1 MLRKALLFIYLYLLI
16 VLAGAGLA
24 AAADR
29 FGEVYDLEGAV
40 KIVSA
45 DGRVTNLKPGQDLF
59 YPVKEGDR
67 IEVYQGKAIIVSTA
81 QRGYEISANS
91 AGAVRNG
98 KMVTIKGTVAAKE
111 GLRAPSG
118 ETARAMGG
126 TVIRGLN
133 KNDPPA
139 GRHDEELSET
149 AHQGQSSITDIEGQ
163 ACMGDDKSRKQT
175 EQAAMADAKRSAAE
189 RAMTYLKSETQVKD
203 FAVEKD
209 LIDAYSHAAVK
220 VIQELEKSWFKDAA
234 AGDCYRIKIKAEVVP
249 DEKAMQKAAQ
259 AKDVADDPAAPLNVK
274 LWTAKQDYKQGE
286 KVKIY
291 LKGNKPFY
299 ARVLYRD
306 VKGETVQLLP
316 NPYRRDA
323 YFNGG
328 TVYEIPSGNDRF
340 DLEVTPPFGEE
351 NIVVYGSTAEL
362 GSIETRAEG
371 SVYRVTTQTQD
382 TGVKVRGITITGKQ
396 GKAST
401 AEFYEETQSIRTNR

>member
-1 MLRKALLFIYLYLLI
+1 MLRKALLIISVYLLS

-59 YPVKEGDR
+59 YPIKEGDR
-67 IEVYQGKAIIVSTA
+67 IEVQQGKAIIVSTA

-98 KMVTIKGTVAAKE
+98 KMVTIKGTVTAKE

-133 KNDPPA
+133 KNAPPA
-139 GRHDEELSET
+139 GRHDEELPET
-149 AHQGQSSITDIEGQ
+149 THQGQSTITDIEGQ

-175 EQAAMADAKRSAAE
+175 EQAAMHDAKRNAAE

-209 LIDAYSHAAVK
+209 LVNAYAQATVK
-220 VIQELEKSWFKDAA
+220 ILQELEKSWFKDAA
-234 AGDCYRIKIKAEVVP
+234 AGDCYRIKIKAEVIP

-259 AKDVADDPAAPLNVK
+259 AKDFTDDPAAPLKVK
-274 LWTAKQDYKQGE
+274 LWTDKQEYNKGQ

-299 ARVLYRD
+299 ARILYRD
-306 VKGETVQLLP
+306 IKGETVQLLP

-340 DLEVTPPFGEE
+340 DLEVSPPFGEE

-362 GSIETRAEG
+362 GTIETRVEG
-371 SVYRVTTQTQD
+371 SVYRVTTRTQD
-382 TGVKVRGITITGKQ
+382 MGNKVRGITITGNQ

-401 AEFYEETQSIRTNR
+401 AEFYEETQSIRTAQ